1 MQEMLRHACSVR
13 GPRAHM
19 MLPLLCSDS
28 LHMQATYAVAALA
41 AAAHGGD
48 LPLAPTQALLS
59 AVEGP
64 DRWAASALRYAPVRL
79 LPCVPMST
87 CTQAPHVAARM
98 P

>member
-1 MQEMLRHACSVR
+1 
-13 GPRAHM
+13 M

-48 LPLAPTQALLS
+48 LPLAQTQALLS

-64 DRWAASALRYAPVRL
+64 GGWPADALHYAPVRL
-79 LPCVPMST
+79 HSYAHLYLHRGKKNVSVACRCMHACPDVELHRVP
-87 CTQAPHVAARM
+87 
-98 P
+98 